1 MNENGFNFSKFIED
15 SKNVLLKPK
24 EFFPSLALEGGFIEP
39 IIKAAIYGA
48 VAGFFYMIWSFLH
61 IGAAVGGILGTYAG
75 VGALI
80 FGIIGAVIGLFIG
93 GIILLILSSICGGNN
108 NFEANVRV
116 TSAVMVIYPVSAFLA
131 ILSGLN
137 FYLGTLIGLAVNL
150 YSLYLIYI
158 ALTTVLAANEKT
170 ARTVSY
176 ILAALL
182 VLFLIIGMGAR
193 KAASTFS
200 GIAERE
206 LGEQVK
212 ELEKIGKE
220 LETEYAENLE
230 EVGEVETSDD
240 EGFEEDAYY
249 KPEKFPADACE
260 KFEDVFFDGDPVV
273 SSDKLKNLVKA
284 TQAIKEYENT
294 QTEEIVKTLQ
304 ANGFEN
310 TEEYVTTAMQSA
322 YGFQTLGGLF
332 AVQYIIDSP
341 KDEQVA
347 AEAFTMDV
355 AMEEMVKQ
363 MVNAGKFT
371 EKDMHTLYDNW
382 DILVEMD
389 KNTKK

>member
-1 MNENGFNFSKFIED
+1 MNENGFNFSKFIDD

-24 EFFPSLALEGGFIEP
+24 EFFPSLSLEGGFVEP

-61 IGAAVGGILGTYAG
+61 VGAAVGGFLGTYAG
-75 VGALI
+75 VGALV
-80 FGIIGAVIGLFIG
+80 FAIIGAVIGVFIG

-116 TSAVMVIYPVSAFLA
+116 TASIMVIYPVSAFLA
-131 ILSGLN
+131 IFSGLN
-137 FYLGTLIGLAVNL
+137 FYLGALIGLAINL

-158 ALTTVLAANEKT
+158 ALSTVLAANEKT

-193 KAASTFS
+193 KAATTFT
-200 GIAERE
+200 GLTEQKLEER
-206 LGEQVK
+206 VK

-220 LETEYAENLE
+220 LEDVAEE
-230 EVGEVETSDD
+230 SVEMDD
-240 EGFEEDAYY
+240 YY
-249 KPEKFPADACE
+249 KPEKFPAEACE
-260 KFEDVFFDGDPVV
+260 KFKDVFYDGDPVV
-273 SSDKLKNLVKA
+273 NAGKLEKLVDA
-284 TQAIKEYENT
+284 TMAIKEYENT
-294 QTEEIVKTLQ
+294 QTEEILKTLQ
-304 ANGFEN
+304 ANGFE
-310 TEEYVTTAMQSA
+310 TAEEYVATAMQSA

-332 AVQYIIDSP
+332 AIQHIIDSP

-371 EKDMHTLYDNW
+371 EEDMHTLYDNW
-382 DILVEMD
+382 SVLVEMD
-389 KNTKK
+389 KNTKE